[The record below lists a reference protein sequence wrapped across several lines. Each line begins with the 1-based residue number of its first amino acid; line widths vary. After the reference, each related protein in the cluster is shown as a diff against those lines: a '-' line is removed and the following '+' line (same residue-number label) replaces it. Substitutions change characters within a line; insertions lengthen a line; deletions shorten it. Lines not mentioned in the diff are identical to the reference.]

1 MKEEFLK
8 FGEDLAITTVVMES
22 FSIWIGM
29 ITGGIPELAFT
40 LIILL
45 QGFYL
50 IKYTRRFYNISV
62 IKAHV
67 ERRAL
72 TFGFIVTYG
81 GLLCLLYL
89 AYRWWYKAF
98 ISTY

>member
-8 FGEDLAITTVVMES
+8 FGEDLAITTIVVES
-22 FSIWIGM
+22 FSLWIGLL
-29 ITGGIPELAFT
+29 TGWFPELMLT

-62 IKAHV
+62 IKAHA

-81 GLLCLLYL
+81 GLLCLIYL
-89 AYRWWYKAF
+89 LYRWWFRTY
-98 ISTY
+98 ISDY